1 MKIPKIKWNHINRG
15 LVLGLALGAG
25 TAVYVMVQNAMFK
38 NNIPEISARAEE
50 ICRSMAETNTG
61 DNREGV
67 QRMLTS
73 CIQDNFINTP
83 YALTAEDEYN
93 GTRTRTS
100 MLFEIET
107 METDQT
113 GCDKVL
119 STEYKQISTSVSKWG
134 VDGANVQVDYI
145 ITCECE
151 GIPLLQT
158 PNGML
163 NLALEVRKQSDKPLK
178 KEIEI
183 KGSCNMIMQKENGVW
198 KAINV
203 SSTDPA
209 DPYRINIEYPD
220 GNEGGEADGQE

>member
-1 MKIPKIKWNHINRG
+1 MKFQKIKWNHINRG

-61 DNREGV
+61 DNRKGV

-83 YALTAEDEYN
+83 YSHSIGEEYMDAV
-93 GTRTRTS
+93 TRTS
-100 MLFEIET
+100 MLFEVET
-107 METDQT
+107 MDLDQT
-113 GCDKVL
+113 DCDKVY

-145 ITCECE
+145 MTCECD
-151 GIPLLQT
+151 GIPLLLS
-158 PNGML
+158 PIGLL
-163 NLALEVRKQSDKPLK
+163 NPAYEARKSSDKPLHK
-178 KEIEI
+178 IVEI
-183 KGSCNMIMQKENGVW
+183 KGSCNMVMQKDNGVW
-198 KAINV
+198 KVLSVTYDEN
-203 SSTDPA
+203 
-209 DPYRINIEYPD
+209 PYRMNIEYPD

>member
-1 MKIPKIKWNHINRG
+1 MKIPKIKWKQINRG

-38 NNIPEISARAEE
+38 NNIPEIEERAEE

-61 DNREGV
+61 DNRKGV

-73 CIQDNFINTP
+73 CIQDNFINEP
-83 YALTAEDEYN
+83 YALSLDEEYM
-93 GTRTRTS
+93 GAVTRTS
-100 MLFEIET
+100 LLFEVET
-107 METDQT
+107 MEPDQT
-113 GCDKVL
+113 GCDKVY
-119 STEYKQISTSVSKWG
+119 STEYRQISTSVSKWG

-151 GIPLLQT
+151 GIPLLMT
-158 PNGML
+158 PIGLINP
-163 NLALEVRKQSDKPLK
+163 AYETRKTSDKSLK

-183 KGSCNMIMQKENGVW
+183 KGSCNMIMQKEDDVW
-198 KAINV
+198 KTLTV
-203 SSTDPA
+203 TYGEY
-209 DPYRINIEYPD
+209 PYKMNIEYPD